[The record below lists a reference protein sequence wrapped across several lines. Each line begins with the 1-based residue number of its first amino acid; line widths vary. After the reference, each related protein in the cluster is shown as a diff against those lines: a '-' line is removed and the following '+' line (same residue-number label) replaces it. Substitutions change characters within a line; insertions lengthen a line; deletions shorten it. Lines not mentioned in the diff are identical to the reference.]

1 MAGSESD
8 GGSTLL
14 VVFIL
19 FGQKLEK
26 LNNPTYHQ
34 GKTIIIDL

>member
-26 LNNPTYHQ
+26 LNFTYHQ